1 MVTIWHDVFWHGIRF
16 WVSVTLA
23 LFWFASFYFCQCT
36 IPQSYMKRQKSNRK
50 KSRHRNNKENDLF
63 PNLTSMSSLVSLLCN
78 ISEISGFYSCALFI
92 IKNNTK
98 SAFSF
103 VWYLLGYWTFWNY
116 DRSLFFQFLKVTT
129 SSYIVFL
136 VVTMIQQ
143 SAKILQIRY
152 WEALQLFC

>member
-1 MVTIWHDVFWHGIRF
+1 MTFSDMVFGFGYLLLWHYSG
-16 WVSVTLA
+16 LP
-23 LFWFASFYFCQCT
+23 LFIFASVLYLSPIWKDRNLIERKVVIET
-36 IPQSYMKRQKSNRK
+36 IRK
-50 KSRHRNNKENDLF
+50 MICF
-63 PNLTSMSSLVSLLCN
+63 NLTSMSSLVSLLCN

-116 DRSLFFQFLKVTT
+116 DRSFFQFLKVTT